1 MKQLYIKVMMEFRM
15 SEGFTFSFILTPY
28 LFENYILPLGIGCA
42 SKFSLSFNYAVN
54 VTYYLNMPGK

>member
-1 MKQLYIKVMMEFRM
+1 MEFRM